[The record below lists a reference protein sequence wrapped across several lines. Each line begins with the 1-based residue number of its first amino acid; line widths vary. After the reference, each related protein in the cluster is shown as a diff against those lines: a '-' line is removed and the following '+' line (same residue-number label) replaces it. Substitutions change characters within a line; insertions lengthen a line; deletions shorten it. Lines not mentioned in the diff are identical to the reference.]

1 MKTNGRT
8 VYRITKHN
16 RDQRFPKFETY
27 RENIDG
33 QYWFPTYT
41 RADDV
46 LRFPGQNVRIREIV
60 TYKKYKRFKADVK
73 ITVGDEVPSE
83 LSK

>member
-1 MKTNGRT
+1 MADKLKAH
-8 VYRITKHN
+8 VYPENSDSTG
-16 RDQRFPKFETY
+16 QFETY

>member
-1 MKTNGRT
+1 MADRKRAH
-8 VYRITKHN
+8 VYPEHSDSTG
-16 RDQRFPKFETY
+16 QFETY